1 MPFPKLTMTFQYGM
15 QALLLEGQP
24 LASDE
29 SQLLLGCDGAVTMTA
44 LVGRASSLAF
54 SVVGAVLGD
63 QGNLGADQCTVVHH
77 EISLFSAGEW

>member
-44 LVGRASSLAF
+44 VVGRASSLAF
-54 SVVGAVLGD
+54 SVVGSAWRPRKLKGQTNVL
-63 QGNLGADQCTVVHH
+63 
-77 EISLFSAGEW
+77 